1 MLGGQMSLFLDPCTL
16 ADLLADPGAADTL
29 SAATG
34 CPLVVVKVGDAS
46 AAAPLRGLDIGAL
59 PAVVV
64 VVAAD
69 AGCLPRSVAGIGDIV
84 LTEDEAAPEPFTAA
98 PGGIQ
103 AGLDA
108 IAVSLATSPMAATTL
123 ALLLRSSAGLGVTAG
138 LIAESAAYSALQ
150 AGAEFHRWRA
160 ANPARE
166 PEPGTQRVMVTRS
179 ADQLQITL
187 ARPARRN
194 AVDLLMRDAL
204 VEALHAALADPGAA
218 VRLAGSGPDFCA
230 GGDLDEFGSR
240 SDPAAAHVIRL
251 TRSPALLLHQLS
263 ARTTAWLH
271 GASLGAGIELP
282 AFARRVI
289 AAPGTRLGLPEVRL
303 GLIPGAGGTVSVV
316 RRIGRARMAFLAV
329 TGQPIS
335 AERALAWGLVDAIG
349 TPEAGP

>member
-1 MLGGQMSLFLDPCTL
+1 MSLFVDPSAL

-29 SAATG
+29 SAASG
-34 CPLVVVKVGDAS
+34 CPLVVVQVSDAS

-69 AGCLPRSVAGIGDIV
+69 ASCLPPSAASVADIV
-84 LTEDEAAPEPFTAA
+84 LTEDEAAPAPFTVP

-108 IAVSLATSPMAATTL
+108 ITSSLAISPVAATTL

-150 AGAEFHRWRA
+150 AGAEFRRWRA
-160 ANPARE
+160 AHPARE
-166 PEPGTQRVMVTRS
+166 PEPGTQRVTMTRS
-179 ADQLQITL
+179 ASQLRIML

-194 AVDLLMRDAL
+194 AVDRLMRDAL
-204 VEALHAALADPGAA
+204 VEALQAALADPGTE
-218 VRLAGSGPDFCA
+218 VRLAGAGPDFCA
-230 GGDLDEFGSR
+230 GGDLDEFGTR
-240 SDPAAAHVIRL
+240 PDPAAAHVIRL

-271 GASLGAGIELP
+271 GACLGAGIELP
-282 AFARRVI
+282 AFARHVV

-303 GLIPGAGGTVSVV
+303 GLIPGAGGTVSVA
-316 RRIGRARMAFLAV
+316 RRIGRARTAFLGV

-335 AERALAWGLVDAIG
+335 ADRALAWGLVDGIG
-349 TPEAGP
+349 TLEPGP